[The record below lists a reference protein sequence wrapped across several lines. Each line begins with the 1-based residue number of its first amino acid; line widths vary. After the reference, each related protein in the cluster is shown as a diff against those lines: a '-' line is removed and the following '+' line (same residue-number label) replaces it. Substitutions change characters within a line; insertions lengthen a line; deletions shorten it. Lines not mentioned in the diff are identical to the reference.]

1 MQSRSP
7 LGRLAQRVHQSRRR
21 SGLAGVAQRLALVV
35 LPAPEAIVPAEPVLP
50 PIAIGTP
57 EQNAAR
63 ERARRAL
70 IEARRTMSGMI
81 GEDVSA
87 AALSEE
93 PTSPALSPDWERLQ
107 AYLEESERE
116 RTTLKEELEGLRGTV
131 RALQSRL
138 DGLERMLPAEA
149 GATTIGTEP
158 TVEQTAEQ
166 PIDEPT
172 TSVVGQTP
180 EMAPD
185 VSAESTPAPDVTP
198 VDAAPTDASEEV
210 ASSRTTSPAVAVEE
224 PAGDDEHVR
233 DLRERVLRALR
244 ERVFAAG
251 TVGTRVHVAPPPDEP
266 ALREMIERFNED
278 PLVEHAEPIDV
289 KEGGVEAAQIRISLR
304 APMRWEQFGALLER
318 ALGLPVAQ
326 GDVRWSQGAVHV
338 RLPTAPRSDASEPGL
353 GADASCA

>member
-35 LPAPEAIVPAEPVLP
+35 LPAQEAIVPVEPALP

-70 IEARRTMSGMI
+70 LEARRTMSGMI
-81 GEDVSA
+81 GEDVSV

-116 RTTLKEELEGLRGTV
+116 RATLKEELEGLRGTV

-138 DGLERMLPAEA
+138 DGLERMLPAGV
-149 GATTIGTEP
+149 GATANGAEP
-158 TVEQTAEQ
+158 AVEQTEDQRIDQ
-166 PIDEPT
+166 PA
-172 TSVVGQTP
+172 TSVEGQTP
-180 EMAPD
+180 ETAPD
-185 VSAESTPAPDVTP
+185 VSDESTPIPDVTP

-210 ASSRTTSPAVAVEE
+210 ASRTTSPAVAVEE
-224 PAGDDEHVR
+224 PAEDDEQVR
-233 DLRERVLRALR
+233 ALRERVLRALR

-251 TVGTRVHVAPPPDEP
+251 TVGTRVYVAPPPDEP

-278 PLVEHAEPIDV
+278 PLVEHAEPIESG
-289 KEGGVEAAQIRISLR
+289 EGEVEAARIRISLR

-338 RLPTAPRSDASEPGL
+338 RLPPAPRSDAPEPGP
-353 GADASCA
+353 GADASCV